1 MELRRSNAASAVP
14 NKKKYDRK
22 KCQSLM
28 LRLKKESE
36 QPTMTKLL
44 RSKDRKVANLVTPNG
59 KQASIA
65 NTFGLPAG
73 KAYSCPGAT
82 SVCETVCYAG
92 KLEKVFP
99 TVKKN
104 LLHNWELLKD
114 ADGETMVRLL
124 NEIISDFNDECEKRN
139 APKQFRIHWDGDFF
153 NDTYTY
159 AWKMIIDK
167 YPDIQFWV
175 YTRVKSAAIIL
186 NHVPNLSLYYST
198 DSENKAIGITLK
210 NDHGVSLAY
219 LAKNFQIGQADMKE
233 LTGKVGAKCPENKK
247 AIPLISQKGSACA
260 TCKLC
265 IYEKSDIVF
274 SATKK

>member
-1 MELRRSNAASAVP
+1 MSVLHAKIKE
-14 NKKKYDRK
+14 RK
-22 KCQSLM
+22 
-28 LRLKKESE
+28 RVT
-36 QPTMTKLL
+36 PMTKLL
-44 RSKDRKVANLVTPNG
+44 RSKDRKVANAVTPNG

-104 LLHNWELLKD
+104 LLHNWDLLRN
-114 ADGETMVRLL
+114 ADMQEMYSL
-124 NEIISDFNDECEKRN
+124 ISEMIAEFKTDCVKRN
-139 APKQFRIHWDGDFF
+139 APMQFRIHWDGDFF
-153 NDTYTY
+153 NDEYTQ
-159 AWKMIIDK
+159 AWKLVIEEQ
-167 YPDIQFWV
+167 PDIQFWV
-175 YTRVKSAAIIL
+175 YTRVKSAALIL
-186 NHVPNLSLYYST
+186 NGIDNLSLYYST
-198 DSENKAIGITLK
+198 DSENKAIGIGLK
-210 NDHGVSLAY
+210 TDHGISLAY
-219 LAKNFQIGQADMKE
+219 LAKNFALGQADMKE

>member
-1 MELRRSNAASAVP
+1 
-14 NKKKYDRK
+14 
-22 KCQSLM
+22 
-28 LRLKKESE
+28 
-36 QPTMTKLL
+36 MTKLL

-82 SVCETVCYAG
+82 SVCESVCYAG

-104 LLHNWELLKD
+104 LLHNWSLLKD

-124 NEIISDFNDECEKRN
+124 NEMITEFKADCVKRN
-139 APKQFRIHWDGDFF
+139 APMLFRIHWDGDFF

-159 AWKMIIDK
+159 AWKIVIDK
-167 YPDIQFWV
+167 HPDIQFWV
-175 YTRVKSAAIIL
+175 YTRVKSAALIL
-186 NHVPNLSLYYST
+186 KDVTNLSLYFSA
-198 DSENKAIGITLK
+198 DSENVKTAVDLK
-210 NDHGVSLAY
+210 INSGVRMAY
-219 LAKNFQIGQADMKE
+219 LAKNFAIGQADVKE
-233 LTGKVGAKCPENKK
+233 MIGRPAAKCPENNKQ
-247 AIPLISQKGSACA
+247 IPLISTNGSACVS
-260 TCKLC
+260 CSLC
-265 IYEKSDIVF
+265 VYSKSDIIF